1 MTVTDDINE
10 SKTNPFCF
18 MPPALIKATYN
29 DYSGIS
35 HFTDGLFSL

>member
-10 SKTNPFCF
+10 SKPNPSCF
-18 MPPALIKATYN
+18 MPPALIKGTYN

-35 HFTDGLFSL
+35 HFTDSLSSL

>member
-18 MPPALIKATYN
+18 MPVALIKATYN

-35 HFTDGLFSL
+35 HFTDSLYSL